1 MNIVRLS
8 EVRPSPWRNGGGS
21 TRELLAWPDSTD
33 WDWRLSVA
41 EVAADGP
48 FSRFDG
54 VTRWFAVLQGEG
66 VRLDI
71 AGRVHDLTRSS
82 PPLCFD
88 GGLTTGCTLIAGA
101 TQDFNLMLRQGR
113 AQARMLRV
121 AGSHSVTLAATS
133 TIAVYLAEG
142 PGRLELQSG
151 GLELQAGTL
160 AWGSVAAGQTLSL
173 RATDALWMEI
183 TS

>member
-1 MNIVRLS
+1 MNLVRLAD
-8 EVRPSPWRNGGGS
+8 VQPSPWRNGGGS
-21 TRELLAWPDSTD
+21 TRELLAWPDSTN

-41 EVAADGP
+41 EVASDGP

-71 AGRVHDLTRSS
+71 NGQVHALTRSS

-88 GGLTTGCTLIAGA
+88 GGLPTGCTLIAGA

-113 AQARMLRV
+113 ARARMLRV
-121 AGSHSVTLAATS
+121 AGSHGVTLDTACTV
-133 TIAVYLAEG
+133 AVYLAQG
-142 PGRLELQSG
+142 PGHLGRKTGRLD
-151 GLELQAGTL
+151 LQAGTL
-160 AWGSVAAGQTLSL
+160 VWGRVAAGEALSL
-173 RATDALWMEI
+173 HAPEALWMEI
-183 TS
+183 AA